1 VTVSS
6 HLLRLTAGVTNDR
19 LAALAAELDVG
30 LHSPGLCLAC
40 LSFVACADEDDERA
54 IRREIVEIAPGLWH
68 DGFGGAVRAA
78 LEAVL
83 EAGSVSGSGSG
94 SGPASAGTALRD
106 LDERKWRSEIFRAV
120 IRRLSVE
127 LRHEAR
133 RSYYASLN

>member
-1 VTVSS
+1 
-6 HLLRLTAGVTNDR
+6 VTNDR
-19 LAALAAELDVG
+19 LATLARELDVG

-40 LSFVACADEDDERA
+40 LSFVVCADEDDERA
-54 IRREIVEIAPGLWH
+54 IRREIAGIASGLWH

-78 LEAVL
+78 LAAAAETGA
-83 EAGSVSGSGSG
+83 
-94 SGPASAGTALRD
+94 ASASAALRD

-127 LRHEAR
+127 LRDEAR

>member
-1 VTVSS
+1 MTVSS
-6 HLLRLTAGVTNDR
+6 HLLRLTAGVTHDR
-19 LAALAAELDVG
+19 LAPLAAELDVG

-54 IRREIVEIAPGLWH
+54 IRREIIEIAPGLWH

-78 LEAVL
+78 LETAV
-83 EAGSVSGSGSG
+83 EADV
-94 SGPASAGTALRD
+94 AAAAAALRD

-120 IRRLSVE
+120 IRRLSIE